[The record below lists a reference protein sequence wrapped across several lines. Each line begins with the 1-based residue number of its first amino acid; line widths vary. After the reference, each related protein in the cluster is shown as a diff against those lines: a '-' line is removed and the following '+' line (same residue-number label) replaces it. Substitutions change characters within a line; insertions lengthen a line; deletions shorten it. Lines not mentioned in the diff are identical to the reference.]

1 MQCGEA
7 PDLSRARRRHF
18 FPSATKAAPEKSN
31 NRGVDMN
38 ALAKWSVCA
47 VIVGC
52 ILLMSAPAQAQ
63 NKRSFD
69 TGTRTVTGVVN
80 DHDGKPA
87 SGAVVLLKNNKTL
100 QVRSYRTK
108 DDGVYKFVG
117 LSPND
122 NYELR
127 AQLNG
132 VSSGSKTLSQFD
144 GRKETKIDLKLK

>member
-1 MQCGEA
+1 
-7 PDLSRARRRHF
+7 
-18 FPSATKAAPEKSN
+18 
-31 NRGVDMN
+31 
-38 ALAKWSVCA
+38 
-47 VIVGC
+47 
-52 ILLMSAPAQAQ
+52 MSAPAQAQ

>member
-1 MQCGEA
+1 
-7 PDLSRARRRHF
+7 
-18 FPSATKAAPEKSN
+18 
-31 NRGVDMN
+31 MN
-38 ALAKWSVCA
+38 ASAKWLVCA
-47 VIVGC
+47 AIVVYV
-52 ILLMSAPAQAQ
+52 LLLSGRAQAQ

-69 TGTRTVTGVVN
+69 TGTRTVTGVVS
-80 DHDGKPA
+80 DHTGKPA

-108 DDGVYKFVG
+108 DDGLYKFFG

-122 NYELR
+122 DYELR

-132 VSSGSKTLSQFD
+132 VSSASKTLSQFD